1 MTLSEMQ
8 GLRLK
13 LRSPSQWHRRDYC
26 SEACI
31 FWNSKRWRNSGPSIF
46 STLYN
51 DVSFLSIFRQE
62 KSQTKGVQFAQYRLF
77 QDQWTHWIS
86 TDLCVRE
93 ELLLFSLITGS
104 IKKLLSVR
112 AKSNKQVGI
121 CFLFGWCSWLTSFL
135 PPTLPAL
142 HCVALALSQRSPLTT
157 SPILPSHVSPGFSF
171 TVWSTKIIPVRWGLN
186 CQSSNALLSCVS
198 WWC

>member
-31 FWNSKRWRNSGPSIF
+31 FWNSKQWRNSGPSIF

-51 DVSFLSIFRQE
+51 DVCFFFPYFTKGFRQE
-62 KSQTKGVQFAQYRLF
+62 KSLAKGVQCAQYRLF
-77 QDQWTHWIS
+77 KDQWTHWSS

-104 IKKLLSVR
+104 MKKLLSVR

-135 PPTLPAL
+135 PPTPAL

-157 SPILPSHVSPGFSF
+157 SLILDHKLFHMYHLDFLLGFNRRKSF
-171 TVWSTKIIPVRWGLN
+171 L
-186 CQSSNALLSCVS
+186 CVED
-198 WWC
+198 